1 MNALMFLWSLAWRE
15 LYPYEWGQGHADGRR
30 SQVQSEYRTYSNI
43 NFCYIKSWNFFI
55 KLNLNRWDLVFRKPQ
70 LLFLQVLV
78 QANTCTDDCK
88 KKHAHISTFIL
99 EWGHHHLEKKK
110 RHWFYIMPASEDDSG
125 LIRHLTGKHFFRLG
139 HLKFRELDDE
149 QVVILSAQ
157 NVKIRGAH
165 SFSLRGPKLKL
176 SGSRSNTNT
185 YCIVV

>member
-1 MNALMFLWSLAWRE
+1 MLSCFSKVWRE
-15 LYPYEWGQGHADGRR
+15 ENFIHMSEAKVMRTEGDPRYSQNIALIVTSTFVTLNHETFSLNWIWIDEILY
-30 SQVQSEYRTYSNI
+30 SESLSSCFYRYWCRLTH
-43 NFCYIKSWNFFI
+43 
-55 KLNLNRWDLVFRKPQ
+55 
-70 LLFLQVLV
+70 VLMTV
-78 QANTCTDDCK
+78 K

-125 LIRHLTGKHFFRLG
+125 LIRRLTGKHFFRLG